1 MKNTKVIGSQK
12 FWMLLA
18 AMLAAMLGIFIVIT
32 AIALICVNPFQEKV
46 VYVNSSLTTEQA
58 VVDNSDHSYD
68 AVKRRVDNVNEN
80 YGQSVKSAYYGD
92 NNTMQNM
99 MKQRMFFSSIKST
112 LVIVLII
119 LVIILILYKGFGL
132 KLFKKKAKNGDAGD
146 TTTVV
151 EEPTSKPTPKEKP
164 PVQEKKPE
172 PKVEDNDEDTNEA
185 PEKKQDD
192 DVQEV
197 TDSCQLP

>member
-12 FWMLLA
+12 FWML
-18 AMLAAMLGIFIVIT
+18 LAAMLGIFIVIT

-46 VYVNSSLTTEQA
+46 VYDNSSLTTEQA

-68 AVKRRVDNVNEN
+68 AVKQRVDNVNEN

-172 PKVEDNDEDTNEA
+172 PNVEDNDEDTNEA

>member
-1 MKNTKVIGSQK
+1 
-12 FWMLLA
+12 
-18 AMLAAMLGIFIVIT
+18 
-32 AIALICVNPFQEKV
+32 
-46 VYVNSSLTTEQA
+46 
-58 VVDNSDHSYD
+58 
-68 AVKRRVDNVNEN
+68 
-80 YGQSVKSAYYGD
+80 
-92 NNTMQNM
+92 M

-119 LVIILILYKGFGL
+119 LVIFLILIKGFGL
-132 KLFKKKAKNGDAGD
+132 KLFKKKAKIGDAGD
-146 TTTVV
+146 TATVV

>member
-1 MKNTKVIGSQK
+1 MKNTKVIGSQN

-18 AMLAAMLGIFIVIT
+18 AMLGIYIVIT

-68 AVKRRVDNVNEN
+68 AVKQRVDNVNEN

-92 NNTMQNM
+92 NSTMQNM

-112 LVIVLII
+112 LVIVLIV
-119 LVIILILYKGFGL
+119 LVIFLILTKGFGL

-172 PKVEDNDEDTNEA
+172 PKVEDNDENTNKE
-185 PEKKQDD
+185 PEKKQED

>member
-18 AMLAAMLGIFIVIT
+18 AMLGIFIVIT
-32 AIALICVNPFQEKV
+32 AIALICVNAFQEKV

-68 AVKRRVDNVNEN
+68 AVKQRVDNVNEN

-151 EEPTSKPTPKEKP
+151 EEPTGKPTPKEKS

-172 PKVEDNDEDTNEA
+172 HNVEDNDEDTNEA

>member
-1 MKNTKVIGSQK
+1 MKNTKVIGSQN

-18 AMLAAMLGIFIVIT
+18 AMLGIYIVIT

-58 VVDNSDHSYD
+58 VMDNSDHSYD
-68 AVKRRVDNVNEN
+68 AVKQRVDNVNEN

-92 NNTMQNM
+92 NSTMQNM

-119 LVIILILYKGFGL
+119 LVIFLILIKGFGL
-132 KLFKKKAKNGDAGD
+132 KLFKKKAKIGDAGD
-146 TTTVV
+146 TATVV

>member
-12 FWMLLA
+12 FWML
-18 AMLAAMLGIFIVIT
+18 LAAMLGIFIVIT

-46 VYVNSSLTTEQA
+46 VYVNSSPTTTEQV

-68 AVKRRVDNVNEN
+68 AVKQRVDDVNEN
-80 YGQSVKSAYYGD
+80 YGQSIKSAYYGD
-92 NNTMQNM
+92 NNTMQDM

-112 LVIVLII
+112 LVIVLIVLAI
-119 LVIILILYKGFGL
+119 LLILIKGFGL
-132 KLFKKKAKNGDAGD
+132 KLFKKKATDGDAGD

-151 EEPTSKPTPKEKP
+151 EEPKKPTPKEKP
-164 PVQEKKPE
+164 PVKEKKTE
-172 PKVEDNDEDTNEA
+172 PKVENNDENTGEE
-185 PEKKQDD
+185 PEEKQDE

>member
-18 AMLAAMLGIFIVIT
+18 AMLGIFIAIT

-68 AVKRRVDNVNEN
+68 AVKQRVDNVNEN

>member
-18 AMLAAMLGIFIVIT
+18 AMLGIYIVVT
-32 AIALICVNPFQEKV
+32 AIALISVNPFQEKV
-46 VYVNSSLTTEQA
+46 VFVNSSLTTEQA

-68 AVKRRVDNVNEN
+68 AVKQRVDNVNEN

-92 NNTMQNM
+92 NSTMQNM

-112 LVIVLII
+112 LVIVLIV
-119 LVIILILYKGFGL
+119 LVIFLILTKGFGL

-172 PKVEDNDEDTNEA
+172 PKVEDNDENTNKE
-185 PEKKQDD
+185 PEKKQED

>member
-12 FWMLLA
+12 FWML
-18 AMLAAMLGIFIVIT
+18 LAAMLGIFIVIT

-68 AVKRRVDNVNEN
+68 AVKQRVDNVNEN

-151 EEPTSKPTPKEKP
+151 EEPTGKPTPKEKS

-172 PKVEDNDEDTNEA
+172 PNVEDNDEDTNEA